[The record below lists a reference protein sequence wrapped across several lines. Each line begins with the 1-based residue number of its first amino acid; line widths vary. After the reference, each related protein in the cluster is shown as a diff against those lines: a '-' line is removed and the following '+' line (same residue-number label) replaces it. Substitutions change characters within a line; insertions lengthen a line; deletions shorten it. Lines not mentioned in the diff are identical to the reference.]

1 MKLSQSPNR
10 VGIFAYYDADGIV
23 DDYIPVLV
31 GAALLGAG
39 VLWYAARQRSKQR
52 DVIEGQAQRLPPGAD
67 GQDEYGV

>member
-31 GAALLGAG
+31 GAVRPFCNYLLCVVNGELNEEG
-39 VLWYAARQRSKQR
+39 RQKL
-52 DVIEGQAQRLPPGAD
+52 QAVS
-67 GQDEYGV
+67 DEL